1 MSQLELKRV
10 SKEVIDHVERSLVPD
25 RGLSKAVDDYFIQL
39 VKREEMNRADINP
52 RLYDSMRGLVRQEV
66 LPLYEQYRRETA
78 RIRERRQNRKL
89 WQYVLGTVAV
99 IEGLEAIL
107 TRGRSMAPQVLIPTA
122 ILNSFLGFVVYAGAQ
137 YFDELLLRR
146 ARKRLEASLD
156 NLETMALTDLE
167 YDDRRQLLDADV
179 LRAEALEVLTY
190 YSKPEDFWRD
200 YRKVRE
206 ADPTL
211 PGELRGLE
219 LPAFEKFL
227 RFHVEG
233 QTSAAARQHRFN
245 RLFVEAQ
252 EVFINRDRDH
262 YVLNH
267 LKAHQPEPS

>member
-10 SKEVIDHVERSLVPD
+10 SKEVIDHVEKSMVPD
-25 RGLSKAVDDYFIQL
+25 KGLSKAVDDYFIQL
-39 VKREEMNRADINP
+39 VKQEEMRRADINP
-52 RLYDSMRGLVRQEV
+52 KLYDSMRGLVRQEV

-89 WQYVLGTVAV
+89 WHYVLGTVAF
-99 IEGLEAIL
+99 IEGVEAIL
-107 TRGRSMAPQVLIPTA
+107 TRGRSMAPQVLIPTV
-122 ILNSFLGFVVYAGAQ
+122 ILNSFLGFVIFAGAQ

-156 NLETMALTDLE
+156 NLEAMALTDLE

-179 LRAEALEVLTY
+179 LRAEALEVLTHY
-190 YSKPEDFWRD
+190 TNAEDFWAD

-206 ADPTL
+206 ADPTV
-211 PGELRGLE
+211 PAELRRLE
-219 LPAFEKFL
+219 ARAFEKFL

-233 QTSAAARQHRFN
+233 ELSAAARQHRFN
-245 RLFVEAQ
+245 RLFLEAQ
-252 EVFINRDRDH
+252 EVFINRDREN

-267 LKAHQPEPS
+267 LKAHR

>member
-10 SKEVIDHVERSLVPD
+10 SKEVIDHVEKSMVPD

-107 TRGRSMAPQVLIPTA
+107 TRGRSMAPQVLVPTV
-122 ILNSFLGFVVYAGAQ
+122 ILNGFLGFVVYAGAQ

-146 ARKRLEASLD
+146 ARKRLETSLD

-179 LRAEALEVLTY
+179 LRAEALEVLTH

-211 PGELRGLE
+211 PGELRALE

-252 EVFINRDRDH
+252 EVFINRDRDN

-267 LKAHQPEPS
+267 LKAHPPEQT